1 MQEQTKKT
9 LFQHREV
16 RTYAAAAA
24 VFIFAFLLYA
34 KTLNF
39 DFVWDDFGVI
49 VHNPNAHSPA
59 AAVKTFYSGA
69 KGGSG
74 HFDPSKMVEHNYR
87 PLRTLIHSLVWQM
100 AGAKPLYYHL
110 LNVIGHGLASAM
122 LFLVLSRLLRQTIP
136 ALCGALLFAAH
147 PVLTETVCWSKNIE
161 DTLGGFFLLLS
172 FYFILSMRHAKE
184 KSQIRSLI
192 LAVMFFW
199 IALFSKISVAFF
211 PVFLIAQWLLEKKFR
226 TVPRI
231 FSGISNRFSAI
242 FTGSMIVGTVAVL
255 LLRSFAVGKL
265 AQGGYITG
273 DRWTT
278 WLSMARIFLR
288 YLKLEFIPTGLLADY
303 QTYPAAASLSDATA
317 LKWAGL
323 FIAIFV
329 TLTIIAWR
337 TRLTLP
343 WLWFWCALLPV
354 ANIVPMVQL
363 GAERFLYL
371 PTIGF
376 AILAAI
382 IMKRVIAM
390 SRSTGNMTALIIF
403 TFYFILFSFGTWRS
417 SERWRNDMNL
427 WRDTVSKVPE
437 AVRPRKNLM
446 KAHLTRQQFKAALFH
461 AAIVYNTAPTPDNA
475 SYLGFLEC
483 MEADPE
489 VGFNRLVKLKADSVL
504 NMAGAASAMRGK
516 YDFAQRC
523 FNAAIMIDNL
533 PRYHENLRRLNDA
546 LEKARQRNKKNAG
559 K

>member
-1 MQEQTKKT
+1 MQEQTEKT
-9 LFQHREV
+9 LFQRREY

-49 VHNPNAHSPA
+49 VHNPHVHSPA
-59 AAVKTFYSGA
+59 SAVETFYSGA
-69 KGGSG
+69 KGGAG
-74 HFDPSKMVEHNYR
+74 HFDPSKMVSHNYR
-87 PLRTLIHSLVWQM
+87 PLRTLIHSLVWQQFE
-100 AGAKPLYYHL
+100 AKPLYYHL
-110 LNVIGHGLASAM
+110 LNVIGHGLASMM
-122 LFLVLSRLLRQTIP
+122 LFLVLARLLRQPVP

-147 PVLTETVCWSKNIE
+147 PVLTETVCWAKNIE

-172 FYFILSMRHAKE
+172 FYFILCMRHAKE
-184 KSQIRSLI
+184 KSQKTSMI
-192 LAVMFFW
+192 LAVIFFC

-211 PVFLIAQWLLEKKFR
+211 PVFLIAQWLIEKKFK

-231 FSGISNRFSAI
+231 FSGISNRFASL
-242 FTGSMIVGTVAVL
+242 FTGSMITGTVAVL
-255 LLRSFAVGKL
+255 FLRSAAVGRL
-265 AQGGYITG
+265 SQGGYVTG

-303 QTYPAAASLSDATA
+303 QTYPAAISLSDATA
-317 LKWAGL
+317 WKWTGL

-371 PTIGF
+371 PTIAF
-376 AILAAI
+376 AILAAM
-382 IMKRVIAM
+382 IMKRVIDM
-390 SRSTGNMTALIIF
+390 SRSTGNMTALMIF
-403 TFYFILFSFGTWRS
+403 AFYFVMFSFGTWRN
-417 SERWRNDMNL
+417 SERWRDDMNL

-446 KAHLTRQQFKAALFH
+446 KAHLKRQQFKAALFH
-461 AAIVYNTAPTPDNA
+461 AAVVYEADPTRDNA

-483 MEADPE
+483 MEADPN

-504 NMAGAASAMRGK
+504 NMVGAASAMRGK
-516 YDFAQRC
+516 YDFAKKC
-523 FNAAIMIDNL
+523 FNAAIAINNS
-533 PRYHENLRRLNDA
+533 PRYHENLRRLNAA
-546 LEKARQRNKKNAG
+546 LEKARQRKKKNAG